1 MFEVRNLSVAYGGL
15 RALKEVSFKVSEG
28 FVAIIGPNG
37 SGKTTLLKA
46 LAGLIDYEGEIF
58 VEGKPISSLDPVA
71 RRKLITYVP
80 PYIQAMPDM
89 NIGDILLVGESLNH
103 SMLEYY
109 VKVFDVDLL
118 LERKVWEVSS
128 GELQRALIARG
139 LSRDSIIYGIDE
151 PISHTDVK
159 YQLRVLE
166 ELKRVSLRKR
176 KHVLVASN
184 QLNPLLRFANEVIAL
199 KNGEVYFSGYLNE
212 FLNEDIIRGLY
223 GINVKIVN
231 VDSLIDVIP
240 YS

>member
-1 MFEVRNLSVAYGGL
+1 VRNLSVAYGGL
-15 RALKEVSFKVSEG
+15 RALKEVSFKVSDG
-28 FVAIIGPNG
+28 FIAIIGPNG

-58 VEGKPISSLDPVA
+58 IEDKPISSLDPA
-71 RRKLITYVP
+71 TRRKLITYVP

-166 ELKRVSLRKR
+166 ELKRVSSRKG

-184 QLNPLLRFANEVIAL
+184 QLNPLLRFADEVIAL
-199 KNGEVYFSGYLNE
+199 KNGEVYFSGCLNE

-231 VDSLIDVIP
+231 VDSLVDVIP
-240 YS
+240 YN